1 MPVNCGSLP
10 KQTGTLTEDSPMG
23 AAHDALN
30 LARGQAEQAC
40 ASEKCDKGTCSYTE
54 TKVAGKTWYDPK
66 TKKWTS
72 SQTSSGK
79 CSCVE
84 ESSAPCK
91 KEMEQTVVNY
101 GASPMPT
108 SNKAREIAR
117 RLAQRGCEVGK
128 CLQSKG
134 ATKPNQ
140 CVYEETSIEGHTW
153 LDSASGQYVSTQT
166 STGKCKCE
174 KRWL

>member
-30 LARGQAEQAC
+30 LARGQAGQAC

-79 CSCVE
+79 CSCME
-84 ESSAPCK
+84 ESSEPCK

-108 SNKAREIAR
+108 SKKAREIAR
-117 RLAQRGCEVGK
+117 RLAQRGCEIGR
-128 CLQSKG
+128 CLQPKG
-134 ATKPNQ
+134 DSKPNP
-140 CVYEETSIEGHTW
+140 CVYEENSIEGHTW